1 MAAAHPQN
9 AAREDL
15 DEIATAYV
23 RCSATAGQSRRAV
36 LRNEVITGLL
46 PFADRLARRYR
57 LRGEPLDDLEQVARM
72 GLVKAIDRYDP
83 ERGSFTAF
91 AVITINGEIKRHF
104 RDRTWSLHVTRRLQ
118 DQSLEVKSATEL
130 LSQRMSREPT
140 TAELAGHLNMSEED
154 VRRARQGA
162 ADHTALSLAMP
173 VGDDD
178 EQELGDLV
186 GMRDASIESLADRM
200 TVTRLVRRL
209 PARVQRIIGLRFY
222 GNLTQAEIAEQLGI
236 SQMHVSRLLGQ
247 ALSWLRAAMLSD
259 VPPPWTGMVPDD
271 DYTKLWIRL
280 RHTAAGATVLV
291 SGEIDRDN
299 AAQARL
305 RLREAIAQAPG
316 YGLVVDLTRL
326 PLVDAAGAAVLRDM
340 AMAARLASVP
350 LAITGLQP
358 QVRRVLSVLGVDL
371 DSVARRP

>member
-1 MAAAHPQN
+1 MAAAHPPET
-9 AAREDL
+9 AREDL
-15 DEIATAYV
+15 DEVAVTYA
-23 RCSATAGQSRRAV
+23 RRRDTAGQAGRAA
-36 LRNEVITGLL
+36 LRENVITVLL

-57 LRGEPLDDLEQVARM
+57 LRGEPIDDLEQVARV
-72 GLVKAIDRYDP
+72 GLVKAVDRYDP

-118 DQSLEVKSATEL
+118 DQTLEVKAAVDM

-140 TAELAGHLNMSEED
+140 TAELAAHLQMSEDD

-173 VGDDD
+173 VGED
-178 EQELGDLV
+178 EQELGDMV
-186 GMRDASIESLADRM
+186 GSRDASIESLADRM
-200 TVTRLVRRL
+200 TATRLVRRL
-209 PARVQRIIGLRFY
+209 PVRVQRIISLRFY

-236 SQMHVSRLLGQ
+236 SQMHVSRLLAQ

-259 VPPPWTGMVPDD
+259 VPPPWTGMVSDD
-271 DYTKLWIRL
+271 DHTKLWIRL
-280 RHTAAGATVLV
+280 RKTSAGATVLV
-291 SGEIDRDN
+291 SGEIDRDT
-299 AAQARL
+299 AEQARL
-305 RLREAIAQAPG
+305 RLREAVAQAPP

-340 AMAARLASVP
+340 VVAASLASVP
-350 LAITGLQP
+350 LTVTGMQP
-358 QVRRVLSVLGVDL
+358 QVKRVLTVLGLDL
-371 DSVARRP
+371 